1 MEELLD
7 INNLMYEKL
16 ADVNVVANSISNVY
30 NFNPSDYNNNSGSEI
45 VQVEFDE
52 GLDFVDG
59 NNSYI
64 KLRLRVNESDP
75 NYQYFGFSQNQYP
88 YYSLNSGAS
97 IMNIFK
103 TVELVTKNGNTLFK
117 EELKNQVQCLREYKI
132 NEARKNYL
140 GIMGCITQN
149 SSVAS
154 GFPYQNLANNPG
166 LFPSLGSFPYF
177 QTNKFITFVI
187 PLQEISPFFSCCSLI
202 HPKFLNG
209 AILRLTLEKPL
220 AAFRIMNATMQDVN
234 ITTPFTYDLTN
245 VSLILSEKELYKEV
259 EDKLNQK
266 MEKEGLNYAYYQSFN
281 TVFNIPRQAYDNESF
296 VFPINLSAGK
306 IKYLA
311 VKPTYTANLTNAQ
324 ESGGFPMA
332 SVDAWNRFCLQNPP
346 YPEDSNDAEF
356 KMRVRLG
363 TNVYPQNYQINS
375 IPDFYNLTTYALNNI
390 SFSSCQ
396 DLDKQRNKQSPCCV
410 GGNLYDIKEAIL
422 GFQDIN
428 ITTGGLVWAIDFE
441 RSQCVSNG
449 GVSTNQE
456 RVLSLELS
464 NVTRDAGAT
473 AVSLITSVQFLT
485 VVTLFADGSITVNK

>member
-7 INNLMYEKL
+7 INNLMYDKL
-16 ADVNVVANSISNVY
+16 SDVNVVANSISNVY
-30 NFNPSDYNNNSGSEI
+30 NFNPSNYDNNSGSEI

-64 KLRLRVNESDP
+64 KLKLRVDQSDP
-75 NYQYFGFSQNQYP
+75 NNQYFSFTQNRYP
-88 YYSLNSGAS
+88 YSSLNSGAS

-140 GIMGCITQN
+140 GIMGCVTQN

-154 GFPYQNLANNPG
+154 GFPYQNLTNFPG
-166 LFPSLGSFPYF
+166 LFSFLGSSPYF
-177 QTNKFITFVI
+177 QINKFITFII

-202 HPKFLNG
+202 HPKYLNG
-209 AILRLTLEKPL
+209 AILRLTLENPL
-220 AAFRIMNATMQDVN
+220 NAFRIMNATMQDVN

-281 TVFNIPRQAYDNESF
+281 TVFNIPQQAYDNESF

-311 VKPTYTANLTNAQ
+311 VKPMYTRNLTNSQ
-324 ESGGFPMA
+324 QSGGYPMA
-332 SVDAWNRFCLQNPP
+332 SIDFWNRFSLQSPN
-346 YPEDSNDAEF
+346 PEDSNSAEF

-410 GGNLYDIKEAIL
+410 GGNLYCIKDAIL
-422 GFQDIN
+422 TDPDIN
-428 ITTGGLVWAIDFE
+428 ATTGGLVWAIDFE

-456 RVLSLELS
+456 RVLSLELN
-464 NVTRDAGAT
+464 NVTRDAGAI
-473 AVSLITSVQFLT
+473 AMSLITSVQFLT